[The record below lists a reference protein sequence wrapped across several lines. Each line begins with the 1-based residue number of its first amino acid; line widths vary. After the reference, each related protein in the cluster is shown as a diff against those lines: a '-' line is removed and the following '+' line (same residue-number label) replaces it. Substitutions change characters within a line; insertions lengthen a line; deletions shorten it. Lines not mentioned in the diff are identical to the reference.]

1 MQGQNFFEEL
11 KRRNVFRVATAYAI
25 AGWLIIQI
33 CTSTFPYLNLPG
45 WLITAVI
52 IFVAIGFPIALIFAW
67 AFELTAEGL
76 KKTAEVVPEKSVTK
90 NTGKKL
96 NRIIITSLS
105 LLVVFLLVER
115 VFFAQ
120 SNILDTQNTEV
131 HAASIAVLPFVNM
144 SSDAENEYFSDGL
157 SEELLNVLAK
167 VEGMQVAG
175 RTSSF
180 KFKGR
185 NENLSEIA
193 DELGVRYILEG
204 SVRKDGNRVR
214 ITAQLIKADDGYH
227 MWSDTY
233 DRELNDIFAIQDEIS
248 KSVLNELKVRLLP
261 EDEAEI
267 AKAPTQ
273 DIEAY
278 NAYLRG
284 TQLEISRI
292 SEDLELAIQQYKE
305 AIRIDPTFAL
315 AYARLA
321 IAYNLIKNY
330 GSDIENIDELVREN
344 VDRAIMLDSDIPEA
358 YGALGL
364 MYLDEGEY
372 EKSIEAFAKAVDL
385 NPNYGIVYSWMGNTY
400 IEMVGKRQ
408 ETIDS
413 YRRAY
418 EIDPE
423 NYVVRNN
430 YIRSLMLE
438 GKMDEAL
445 SMYEKQVRE
454 RPKFL
459 FSYYR
464 VSELYA
470 NYKGDE
476 VESLKI
482 LLRASE
488 IDEDEAITL
497 GYLMFRAE
505 ALELND
511 YRDDLFEY
519 FKSLYPNHP
528 NVDRFTVVQLQDYE
542 KYEELL
548 PIIEKYRGTIGQE
561 VYGEPALFTTYTY
574 SRFTDHPELIREILR
589 DYYPEFLDGS
599 IEKVDRT
606 IDGVAFVTAMVAKE
620 DGEPELY
627 NKMTDLLCS
636 FAKDEEA
643 AATDDLQSTRHFYA
657 YVQCNALKGDK
668 KETIKWLKEIENDQ
682 LIDLYDILRE
692 GRYLGEI
699 IAENFPDDPVIG
711 DMRMRSVAEFNRQRN
726 DAIELLKNEGIWQED
741 WTE

>member
-267 AKAPTQ
+267 AKTPTQ